1 MKKNILF
8 ILIFLFTTNHCIA
21 QDSTSLVI
29 NDGPYISIIDDTT
42 INIQYISQDTLIQFE
57 AVGEENISFQGK
69 GFDSLSSYTIN
80 TSYVI
85 PNLKTDSASKIFIFS
100 DIHGEYECL
109 TELLLNNHIIDSNL
123 NWLFGDG
130 HLVIDGDIPDR
141 GDRVTEIFWLIY
153 KLEQQAEQ
161 AGGKVHYILGNHEIM
176 VIQSDLRY
184 INEKYKQVAELLAP
198 DSLLSTLYTDNT
210 ILGKWLRTKNICEII
225 NGILFVHGGLGPEMM
240 HNNYTLDF
248 INRTMRTNIDTP
260 RDSIK
265 ADTLLT
271 NLFGSLGPIW
281 YRGYHYD
288 MEKYKQ
294 ATVAQIDSLLE
305 FYNVT
310 NIVVGHTTMDSTAVL
325 YDGKI
330 FGVNQDY
337 ELHDEI
343 EGLYIENSVFY
354 ACDIYGK
361 RRQVHVNK

>member
-1 MKKNILF
+1 MKKKILF
-8 ILIFLFTTNHCIA
+8 IIICLLVANKSFSQETTFTI
-21 QDSTSLVI
+21 I
-29 NDGPYISIIDDTT
+29 NDGPYISPINDTT
-42 INIQYISQDTLIQFE
+42 ITIQYVSQDTLIQFQ
-57 AVGEENISFQGK
+57 ATGTNDISFQGK
-69 GFDSLSSYTIN
+69 GFDSSNWYTIN
-80 TSYVI
+80 KAYVI
-85 PNLKTDSASKIFIFS
+85 PNAITDSASKMFVFS
-100 DIHGEYECL
+100 DIHGEYEFL
-109 TELLLNNHIIDSNL
+109 TELLLNNHVIDSNL
-123 NWLFGDG
+123 NWAFGDG

-141 GDRVTEIFWLIY
+141 GDKVTEILWLMY

-161 AGGKVHYILGNHEIM
+161 VGGGVHYILGNHEIM
-176 VIQSDLRY
+176 VMQSDLRY
-184 INEKYKQVAELLAP
+184 INEKYKRVAEQLAP
-198 DSLLSTLYTDNT
+198 DSLLSTLYAENAV
-210 ILGKWLRTKNICEII
+210 LGRWLRTKNICEII
-225 NGILFVHGGLGPEMM
+225 NGILFVHGGLNPKMM
-240 HNNYTLDF
+240 HNNYSLNF
-248 INRTMRTNIDTP
+248 INQTMRANIDTP

-271 NLFGSLGPIW
+271 DLFGSFGPVW

-294 ATVAQIDSLLE
+294 ATVEQIDSLLA
-305 FYNVT
+305 FYNVS